1 MTQSFCFYWIVSK
14 ISFIFFA
21 RPLVFSTDNE
31 TRDKYHEALMANNI
45 FTVKVNLGI
54 RVAICSLSV
63 EKTKGLAKKMKDI
76 LDTIQ

>member
-1 MTQSFCFYWIVSK
+1 M
-14 ISFIFFA
+14 
-21 RPLVFSTDNE
+21 DNE
-31 TRDKYHEALMANNI
+31 SRDKYHEALMANNI

>member
-1 MTQSFCFYWIVSK
+1 M
-14 ISFIFFA
+14 
-21 RPLVFSTDNE
+21 DNE
-31 TRDKYHEALMANNI
+31 TRDKFHEALMENNI

-76 LDTIQ
+76 FGSVV